1 MLSLMRCFTSFGSAK
16 KPAKEHGGQFQM
28 ADPIDLTPS
37 SIENQ
42 RSAKLVRCASAPD
55 GAAKAL
61 IRVPATPEAMTI
73 YKAASLGL

>member
-1 MLSLMRCFTSFGSAK
+1 
-16 KPAKEHGGQFQM
+16 M

-42 RSAKLVRCASAPD
+42 RSAKLVRCASPPD

-61 IRVPATPEAMTI
+61 IRVLATPEAMTI
-73 YKAASLGL
+73 YNAASLGL